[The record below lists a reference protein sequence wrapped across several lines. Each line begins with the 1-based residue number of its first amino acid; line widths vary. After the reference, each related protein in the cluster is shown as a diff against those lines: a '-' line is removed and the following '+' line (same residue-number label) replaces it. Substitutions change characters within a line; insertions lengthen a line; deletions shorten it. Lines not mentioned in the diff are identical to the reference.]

1 MPVDAI
7 MAAATGP
14 DWQIAMPEAPQVS
27 APDGGIPVDGGMAI
41 DGAPGAVEGA
51 GGSQGFGGMLADQ
64 VKSLQGLQ
72 DNAAQQSQ
80 ALATGQATDVS
91 QVVMSV
97 ERAQLAMQ
105 LAANLRDKGTEAFQ
119 ESFRTQV

>member
-7 MAAATGP
+7 IAAASGP
-14 DWQIAMPEAPQVS
+14 EWQIAMPEVPQVS
-27 APDGGIPVDGGMAI
+27 APDGGIPI
-41 DGAPGAVEGA
+41 DGAGGVGGVEGA
-51 GGSQGFGGMLADQ
+51 GNSQGFGGMLADQ

-105 LAANLRDKGTEAFQ
+105 LAANLRDKGVEAFQ
-119 ESFRTQV
+119 EIFRTQV